1 MESEDDGQKKEHS
14 STAAERLTF
23 LRQGHDKKKEPDIT
37 IDVLDYISSSS
48 KDWVHSLISWTA

>member
-1 MESEDDGQKKEHS
+1 MDSEDDGQKKEHS

-23 LRQGHDKKKEPDIT
+23 LRQRHDKKKEPDIT

-48 KDWVHSLISWTA
+48 KDWVHSLIS